1 MIQQFFRKASG
12 WFLWFSIFVLAIVVY
27 YNTVL
32 FQEGNPLP
40 ILRAAAKL
48 ETTQAEIVPVTPDQR
63 ILLQKAGPE
72 DPLNEY
78 MREKGLAFKER
89 LGSAIFYENDEG
101 SAILVQSR
109 MFTRR
114 YIIYELSDNL

>member
-1 MIQQFFRKASG
+1 MIQKIFRKASG
-12 WFLWFSIFVLAIVVY
+12 WFLWFGIFVLAIVGY

-40 ILRAAAKL
+40 ILRATAKL
-48 ETTQAEIVPVTPDQR
+48 ETTQAEILPVKPERR

-78 MREKGLAFKER
+78 MLEKGLSFKER
-89 LGSAIFYENDEG
+89 LGSAIFYQDDGG
-101 SAILVQSR
+101 SVLLVDSR

-114 YIIYELSDNL
+114 YIIYELSGEL